1 MRTWHGDFKETLMA
15 EMHHF
20 SDDNFQAEVL
30 ESQTPVLVDFTAVWC
45 GPCHMLAPVV
55 EKLNQEWNG
64 AVKVG
69 KLDIDANVNTT
80 MQYGVMGVP
89 TLILFKNGQ
98 PVERLM
104 GFMQRERILARLS
117 PHLAVTRTA

>member
-1 MRTWHGDFKETLMA
+1 MATMHQFNDATFKE
-15 EMHHF
+15 
-20 SDDNFQAEVL
+20 DVL
-30 ESQTPVLVDFTAVWC
+30 ESDRPVLVDFTAEWC

-55 EKLNQEWNG
+55 EKLNEEWNG

-69 KLDIDANVNTT
+69 QLDIDLNVDTT

-98 PVERLM
+98 PAERLM
-104 GFMQRERILARLS
+104 GFMPKARILAKLS
-117 PHLAVTRTA
+117 PHLK

>member
-1 MRTWHGDFKETLMA
+1 MATMHQFNDATFKE
-15 EMHHF
+15 
-20 SDDNFQAEVL
+20 DVL
-30 ESQTPVLVDFTAVWC
+30 ESDRPVLVDFTAEWC

-55 EKLNQEWNG
+55 EKLNEEWNG

-69 KLDIDANVNTT
+69 QLDIDLNVDTT

-98 PVERLM
+98 PAERLM
-104 GFMQRERILARLS
+104 GFMRKERILAKLG
-117 PHLAVTRTA
+117 PHLK

>member
-1 MRTWHGDFKETLMA
+1 MATMHQFSDAKFKE
-15 EMHHF
+15 
-20 SDDNFQAEVL
+20 DVL
-30 ESQTPVLVDFTAVWC
+30 ESDKPVLVDFTAEWC

-55 EKLNQEWNG
+55 EKLNEEWNG

-69 KLDIDANVNTT
+69 LLDIDMNVDTT

-98 PVERLM
+98 PAERLM
-104 GFMQRERILARLS
+104 GFMPKERILAKLN
-117 PHLAVTRTA
+117 PHLK